1 MRGLVRTIIADD
13 HALVREGLKQLL
25 STVDELTVSGEAA
38 DGEAVHR
45 LLKQSPADLLILD
58 LGMPG
63 VSGFQFI
70 ANLRAEWPELRV
82 LVLTANVEPRSVRA
96 ALSAGANGYLTKGG
110 DPSELI
116 IAIDAIRRGNA
127 YVAEEVRFAVD
138 QHDGPNETPEPT
150 AAIMSPAIGEPC
162 LGRLDPA
169 PRLFRRHLGKAGL
182 HLADRINE
190 GLDDRG
196 VRAILVI
203 GDAVLCLDGATLD
216 FQRAQVGVRNEL
228 EIGDHADAES
238 PFDGLPHTLPAFDL
252 ENRIDRQPR
261 VLDRRLERASRG

>member
-1 MRGLVRTIIADD
+1 MCGLVRTIIADD
-13 HALVREGLKQLL
+13 HAIIREGLKQLL

-45 LLKQSPADLLILD
+45 LLNESSADLLILD

-96 ALSAGANGYLTKGG
+96 AFSAGANGYLTKGG

-116 IAIDAIRRGNA
+116 AAIDAIRKGNA

-138 QHDGPNETPEPT
+138 QRPNETPEPT
-150 AAIMSPAIGEPC
+150 AAIISPVTLTRRERQI
-162 LGRLDPA
+162 LGMIP
-169 PRLFRRHLGKAGL
+169 H
-182 HLADRINE
+182 
-190 GLDDRG
+190 
-196 VRAILVI
+196 
-203 GDAVLCLDGATLD
+203 GATS
-216 FQRAQVGVRNEL
+216 R
-228 EIGDHADAES
+228 EIANRLGIS
-238 PFDGLPHTLPAFDL
+238 PLTARKHR
-252 ENRIDRQPR
+252 ENLMRK
-261 VLDRRLERASRG
+261 L

>member
-1 MRGLVRTIIADD
+1 MRTIIADD
-13 HALVREGLKQLL
+13 HAIIRQGLKQLL

-45 LLKQSPADLLILD
+45 LLNESSADLLILD

-96 ALSAGANGYLTKGG
+96 AFSAGANGYLTKGG

-116 IAIDAIRRGNA
+116 AAIDAIRKGNA

-138 QHDGPNETPEPT
+138 QRPNETPEPT
-150 AAIMSPAIGEPC
+150 AAIISPVTLTRRERQI
-162 LGRLDPA
+162 LGMIP
-169 PRLFRRHLGKAGL
+169 H
-182 HLADRINE
+182 
-190 GLDDRG
+190 
-196 VRAILVI
+196 
-203 GDAVLCLDGATLD
+203 GATSREIANRLGISPLTARKHRENLMRKLD
-216 FQRAQVGVRNEL
+216 LHSGAEL
-228 EIGDHADAES
+228 TAYAIRL
-238 PFDGLPHTLPAFDL
+238 GLPA
-252 ENRIDRQPR
+252 
-261 VLDRRLERASRG
+261 G

>member
-1 MRGLVRTIIADD
+1 MCGLVRTIIADD
-13 HALVREGLKQLL
+13 HAIIREGLKQLL

-45 LLKQSPADLLILD
+45 LLNESSADLLILD

-96 ALSAGANGYLTKGG
+96 AFSAGANGYLTKGG

-116 IAIDAIRRGNA
+116 AAIDAIRKGNA

-138 QHDGPNETPEPT
+138 QRPNETPEPT
-150 AAIMSPAIGEPC
+150 AAIISPVTLTRRERQI
-162 LGRLDPA
+162 LGMIP
-169 PRLFRRHLGKAGL
+169 H
-182 HLADRINE
+182 
-190 GLDDRG
+190 
-196 VRAILVI
+196 
-203 GDAVLCLDGATLD
+203 GATSREIASRLGISPLTARKHRENLMRKLD
-216 FQRAQVGVRNEL
+216 LHSGAEL
-228 EIGDHADAES
+228 TAYAIRL
-238 PFDGLPHTLPAFDL
+238 GLPA
-252 ENRIDRQPR
+252 
-261 VLDRRLERASRG
+261 G